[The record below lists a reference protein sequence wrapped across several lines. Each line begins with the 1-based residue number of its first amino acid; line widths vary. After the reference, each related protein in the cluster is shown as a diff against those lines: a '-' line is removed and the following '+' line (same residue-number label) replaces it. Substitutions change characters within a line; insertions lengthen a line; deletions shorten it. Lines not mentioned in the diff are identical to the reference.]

1 MIKRDAETPMPRL
14 GLCVLQQRVHG
25 CIRLHVNGCIPCTH
39 SMASHIHKLQA
50 RVSRTFAWF
59 AQCANRPR
67 GYRAHKNLQFIGFS
81 PATARD
87 ERFRLCTTWAR
98 PYADRKYA
106 SSSIHPCKAT
116 ACVRH
121 VRCGWG
127 LEMEANTNREHSRHK
142 PVHARR
148 NGAACDRGCDACNPC
163 HSMCRPNRPWMSLLV
178 FDPALLVNV
187 SL

>member
-1 MIKRDAETPMPRL
+1 MPRL

-67 GYRAHKNLQFIGFS
+67 GYRARKNLQYIGFS
-81 PATARD
+81 PAIARD

-116 ACVRH
+116 ACVRN
-121 VRCGWG
+121 VRCGWSFQ
-127 LEMEANTNREHSRHK
+127 MEAIPNSAGNVLGTNLCTQGASA
-142 PVHARR
+142 PPTSLPGARAF
-148 NGAACDRGCDACNPC
+148 GHG
-163 HSMCRPNRPWMSLLV
+163 LLV
-178 FDPALLVNV
+178 RYLILL
-187 SL
+187 